1 MGRFT
6 EMCTLGNQSMRH
18 TLHSVEPPV
27 WVSDQCFLL
36 GEVLISDGFPFYL
49 YLWLLHHL
57 YKSTGHISKN
67 FCSLSTVEWIIHLA
81 GLTVVSV
88 GGHVPPCAAG
98 LVQTCPELSGEGASS
113 PHSWSQQ
120 GRRVPRRPWEGRA
133 AMLPSWVR
141 SEREKETEC
150 MHPTCI
156 FQLGNR
162 TPI

>member
-1 MGRFT
+1 MHPGKSVHVTHAPQCRTPCLGVRPVLPPWRSSHFRRFSI
-6 EMCTLGNQSMRH
+6 LPVSMAP
-18 TLHSVEPPV
+18 S
-27 WVSDQCFLL
+27 
-36 GEVLISDGFPFYL
+36 
-49 YLWLLHHL
+49 HL